1 MQEIFQAIV
10 GGQKAKVIGL
20 LKRDPSLFQSL
31 TEEGITPVLFSLYYG
46 KLDIS
51 KEIYE
56 ISPDR
61 NLFEAAA
68 LGDLEETKRLLSG
81 SSDTINSLSHDG
93 WSALHLASYF
103 GHLEI
108 VRLLIS
114 SGADLGITSKSKLS
128 YGNTALHSAVATGK
142 KDVVELLLETGA
154 DANALQNPGG
164 ITPLHIAAS
173 RSGSGDIIRS
183 LLKKGAD
190 RSFLSSEGQ
199 TSYAI
204 ALEKGNVIE
213 AKLLE
218 FT

>member
-1 MQEIFQAIV
+1 MREIFQAIA

-68 LGDLEETKRLLSG
+68 LGDPEETKRLLSG

-128 YGNTALHSAVATGK
+128 YGNTALHSAVATEK
-142 KDVVELLLETGA
+142 KPSWNFFWKQARTLSKIRAGLLLY
-154 DANALQNPGG
+154 
-164 ITPLHIAAS
+164 
-173 RSGSGDIIRS
+173 
-183 LLKKGAD
+183 
-190 RSFLSSEGQ
+190 
-199 TSYAI
+199 TSPRI
-204 ALEKGNVIE
+204 ALEKSNVIE
-213 AKLLE
+213 AQLLE